1 MAEMFTPQ
9 AKQGAGGF
17 PAASTRP
24 GVIKTR
30 LFTTTGTWTC
40 PANVYWVQL
49 QMCGGGGGGG
59 GTPQASDGGSGI
71 VMGAS
76 GDGGG
81 GGAAVAGAVAVT
93 PGVVYTATVGAA
105 GAGGTAGNPGLTG
118 GTSSFVGSDGIRRLF
133 APGGRG
139 GSQGLNLG
147 FGPVNVRVP
156 SLGGYRAPAT
166 TFYGTSIIPGGSGGC
181 AGSRGNNPE
190 VILPPIE
197 AVDVDGVLGG
207 APGTSNFDAQRSGP
221 GGSSAF
227 GRGANGVASTVY
239 NVSIVGTAATEFGGG
254 GSGAAIGQDNTGRT
268 GGSGFAGFVHLTWEE

>member
-17 PAASTRP
+17 PAASKRP

-59 GTPQASDGGSGI
+59 GTPQAEDDLSGSFF
-71 VMGAS
+71 GAS

-105 GAGGTAGNPGLTG
+105 GAGGTAGSNPGLTG
-118 GTSSFVGSDGIRRLF
+118 GTSSFVGSDGIRRVF
-133 APGGRG
+133 APGGQG
-139 GSQGLNLG
+139 GAAGLISST
-147 FGPVNVRVP
+147 PAVRVP
-156 SLGGYRAPAT
+156 SSGGYRAPAT
-166 TFYGTSIIPGGSGGC
+166 TFYGTSIIPGGLGGC
-181 AGSRGNNPE
+181 SGTLTASS
-190 VILPPIE
+190 VTVPPIE
-197 AVDVDGVLGG
+197 SADVDGVPGG
-207 APGTSNFDAQRSGP
+207 ALGTANNNAQRSGP
-221 GGSSAF
+221 GGASAF
-227 GRGANGVASTVY
+227 GRGAVGAVATAYNQSTVG
-239 NVSIVGTAATEFGGG
+239 IAATEFGGG
-254 GSGAAIGQDNTGRT
+254 GSGAAAGKNNLARA